1 MHFSEGIIIIEN
13 VRMKALMRKHARPIL
28 SLVTL
33 LLMTVL
39 GFGQSIE
46 ELEQQLQQASST
58 KDKMYLNYE
67 LGEAYL
73 RSDTKKALAYTK
85 AAHSQANEI
94 KNNNLSA
101 SSAYLLAL
109 IYERD
114 RNKRNT
120 EVWLKSATQFAKAA
134 GDADLIIK
142 SVDKRSKLATKERNY
157 RRAYEINQEAFSY
170 FSQSGTSMGDL
181 EKKFEMQKKTLERSK
196 VDLQKQK
203 DQLEFNIRNLR
214 MEMEQVDQDKNQ
226 LVAQQRQLL
235 KVNEE
240 KESEISE
247 KEKELLSIA
256 KEKEKAERT
265 AEKRAVEIDKLSEEA
280 AKTELVIQ
288 EKENAVI
295 KAELIATES
304 ENLRNLSIAT
314 AGGIFL
320 MALLFYSRYRAKR
333 RANLSLEEKN
343 KIIEDERQRSDELL
357 LNILPAS
364 IAEELKTSGKARAR
378 RFDEATV
385 LFTDFKNFT
394 RISELL
400 SPEELV
406 EELDKCFKAFD
417 FIIGQYPDIEKIK
430 TIGDAYMCASGLTDR
445 RVMPNSLVKAALEM
459 QEFLDEQKQER
470 MRIGKPFFEARI
482 GIHTGPVVAGVVGV
496 KKFAYDIWGDTVNTA
511 SRVESNSQP
520 GRVNISETT
529 YSLVR
534 YKFECEYR
542 GKVEAKNK
550 GQIDMYYVNRELEGA
565 LVS

>member
-1 MHFSEGIIIIEN
+1 
-13 VRMKALMRKHARPIL
+13 MKALMRKHARSIL
-28 SLVTL
+28 SLATL
-33 LLMTVL
+33 LLVTVL

-46 ELEQQLQQASST
+46 ELEQQLQEASST

-73 RSDTKKALAYTK
+73 RKDTKKALAYAK
-85 AAHSQANEI
+85 ASHTQANEL

-101 SSAYLLAL
+101 SSAYLIAL
-109 IYERD
+109 VYERD

-120 EVWLKSATQFAKAA
+120 EVWLKSATQYAKAA
-134 GDADLIIK
+134 GDADMIIK

-181 EKKFEMQKKTLERSK
+181 EKKFEMQKKALERSK

-214 MEMEQVDQDKNQ
+214 LEMEQVDQDKNQ

-265 AEKRAVEIDKLSEEA
+265 AEKRAEEIDKLSEEA

-333 RANLSLEEKN
+333 KANLSLEEKN

-357 LNILPAS
+357 LNILPQS

-470 MRIGKPFFEARI
+470 MRIGKPYFEARI

-529 YSLVR
+529 YNLVR

>member
-1 MHFSEGIIIIEN
+1 
-13 VRMKALMRKHARPIL
+13 MRKQIKYLL
-28 SLVTL
+28 SLFAFVL
-33 LLMTVL
+33 L
-39 GFGQSIE
+39 GFTIWGQNIQ
-46 ELEQQLQQASST
+46 ELEQQLKEASST
-58 KDKMYLNYE
+58 KDKMYLNFQ

-73 RSDTKKALAYTK
+73 RSDTDKALAHAK
-85 AAHSQANEI
+85 AAHSQSTEI
-94 KNNNLSA
+94 KNNNVAA
-101 SSAYLLAL
+101 SSAYLLAQ

-114 RNKRNT
+114 RNTRNM
-120 EVWLKSATQFAKAA
+120 EVWLKSATRYAKAA

-142 SVDKRSKLATKERNY
+142 SVDKRSKLATKQRNY

-181 EKKFEMQKKTLERSK
+181 ERKFEMQKKALERSRT
-196 VDLQKQK
+196 DLQKQK
-203 DQLEFNIRNLR
+203 DKLEFDIRNLR
-214 MEMEQVDQDKNQ
+214 LEMEQVDADNSQ
-226 LVAQQRQLL
+226 LAAKQRQLL

-240 KESEISE
+240 RESQISE
-247 KEKELLSIA
+247 KEKELVDIA
-256 KEKEKAERT
+256 KQKEKAERT
-265 AEKRAVEIDKLSEEA
+265 AEKRAAEIDKLSEAA
-280 AKTELVIQ
+280 AKEELAK
-288 EKENAVI
+288 KELENDLMQAQ
-295 KAELIATES
+295 LIAKES

-314 AGGIFL
+314 AGGVFL
-320 MALLFYSRYRAKR
+320 LALLFYSRYRAKR
-333 RANLSLEEKN
+333 RANVSLEEKN
-343 KIIEDERQRSDELL
+343 KIIEEERQRSDELL
-357 LNILPAS
+357 LNILPQP
-364 IAEELKTSGKARAR
+364 IAEELKESGKARAR
-378 RFDEATV
+378 HFDEVTV

-417 FIIGQYPDIEKIK
+417 FIIGQYEDIEKIK

-445 RVMPNSLVKAALEM
+445 RVMPNSIVKAALEM
-459 QEFLDEQKQER
+459 QLFLEEQKQER
-470 MRIGKPFFEARI
+470 MRIGKPYFEARI

-511 SRVESNSQP
+511 SRVESNSAP

-529 YSLVR
+529 YNLVR

-550 GQIDMYYVNRELEGA
+550 GQIDMYYVNRELSGA

>member
-1 MHFSEGIIIIEN
+1 
-13 VRMKALMRKHARPIL
+13 MRKQIKYLL
-28 SLVTL
+28 SLFAFVL
-33 LLMTVL
+33 LGSTMW
-39 GFGQSIE
+39 GQDIPD
-46 ELEQQLQQASST
+46 LEKQLKEATST
-58 KDKMYLNYE
+58 KEKMYLNFQ

-73 RSDTKKALAYTK
+73 RKDIDKALSHAK
-85 AAHSQANEI
+85 AAHTQSTEI
-94 KNNNLSA
+94 KNNNVAA
-101 SSAYLLAL
+101 SSAYLLAQ

-114 RNKRNT
+114 RNTRNM
-120 EVWLKSATQFAKAA
+120 EVWLKSATRYAKAA

-142 SVDKRSKLATKERNY
+142 SVDKRSKLATKQRNY

-181 EKKFEMQKKTLERSK
+181 ERKFEMQKKALERSRT
-196 VDLQKQK
+196 DLQKQK
-203 DQLEFNIRNLR
+203 DKLEFDIRNLR
-214 MEMEQVDQDKNQ
+214 MEMEQVDANNSQ
-226 LVAQQRQLL
+226 LEAKQRQLL
-235 KVNEE
+235 KVNQER
-240 KESEISE
+240 ESQITE
-247 KEKELLSIA
+247 KEKELVDIA

-265 AEKRAVEIDKLSEEA
+265 AEKRAAEIDKLSEAA
-280 AKTELVIQ
+280 AKEELAK
-288 EKENAVI
+288 KELENDLMQAQ
-295 KAELIATES
+295 LIAKES

-314 AGGIFL
+314 AGGVFL
-320 MALLFYSRYRAKR
+320 LALLFYSRYRAKR
-333 RANLSLEEKN
+333 RANVSLEEKN
-343 KIIEDERQRSDELL
+343 KIIEEERQRSDELL
-357 LNILPAS
+357 LNILPQP
-364 IAEELKTSGKARAR
+364 IAEELKESGKARAR

-417 FIIGQYPDIEKIK
+417 FIIGQYDDIEKIK

-445 RVMPNSLVKAALEM
+445 RVMPNSIVKAALEM
-459 QEFLDEQKQER
+459 QLFLDEQRQER
-470 MRIGKPFFEARI
+470 MRIGKPYFEARI

-511 SRVESNSQP
+511 SRVESNSDP

-529 YSLVR
+529 YNLVR

-550 GQIDMYYVNRELEGA
+550 GQIDMYYVNRELSRA

>member
-1 MHFSEGIIIIEN
+1 
-13 VRMKALMRKHARPIL
+13 MRKHARFIL
-28 SLVTL
+28 SVAIL

-46 ELEQQLQQASST
+46 ELEQQLQEASST

-73 RSDTKKALAYTK
+73 RKDTKKALTHAK
-85 AAHSQANEI
+85 AAHSQANEL

-101 SSAYLLAL
+101 SSAYLIAL
-109 IYERD
+109 VYERD

-120 EVWLKSATQFAKAA
+120 EVWLKSATQYAKAA
-134 GDADLIIK
+134 GDADMIIK

-181 EKKFEMQKKTLERSK
+181 EKKFEMQKKALERSK

-214 MEMEQVDQDKNQ
+214 LEMEQVDQDKNQ

-265 AEKRAVEIDKLSEEA
+265 AEKRAEEIDKLSEEA

-333 RANLSLEEKN
+333 KANLSLEEKN

-357 LNILPAS
+357 LNILPHS

-470 MRIGKPFFEARI
+470 MRIGKPYFEARI

-529 YSLVR
+529 YNLVR